1 LGKAG
6 GGQRGR
12 SPREKTS
19 DSELYG
25 GGDSKE
31 AAAFIAETT
40 SELSRIARRHGLD
53 TLRHLLDMTRL
64 EAEEWLRKRR
74 RLS

>member
-1 LGKAG
+1 MGKAAS
-6 GGQRGR
+6 GQRGR
-12 SPREKTS
+12 RSGEKTS
-19 DSELYG
+19 DPDLYG
-25 GGDSKE
+25 GGDPQE

-40 SELSRIARRHGLD
+40 GELSKLARRHGLE
-53 TLRHLLDMTRL
+53 TLRHLLDMTQL